1 MATGRKDR
9 DALGWFANEL
19 RAHRAERG
27 WTQADVAAHTMYSES
42 LIAQV
47 ETCRKAA
54 TPGLAKALDRVFATP
69 GFAEESLDFP
79 GTAGTFGRLVARL
92 RNLPFPASFR
102 SFAPH
107 EADATALYIFEHSM
121 IPGLLQTEAYARAV
135 FEGFPDVTDD
145 VVNERLAGRLSR
157 QTVLERDDPPP
168 PMVCALIDQ
177 SALMREIGG
186 PAVMRDQLAHLAA
199 LSRRPNITV
208 QIIPNTGAHPGL
220 LGAFTVADLGGTP
233 SIVNVEDIA
242 DGRVT
247 EDAATVSM
255 VALRFHSL
263 RGDALSKGASRDLI
277 EGVIHERWKDLTPYP
292 GAHQVTAAATAA
304 SV

>member
-1 MATGRKDR
+1 MAAGRKDR
-9 DALGWFANEL
+9 DALGWFADEL

-27 WTQADVAAHTMYSES
+27 WTQADVAAKIMYSES

-54 TPGLAKALDRVFATP
+54 TPELARALDRVFATP
-69 GFAEESLDFP
+69 GFTEESADVP
-79 GTAGTFGRLVARL
+79 GTAGTFGRLVVRL

-121 IPGLLQTEAYARAV
+121 VPGLLQTEAYARAIL
-135 FEGFPDVTDD
+135 ETHPDVTED
-145 VVNERLAGRLSR
+145 VVSERLAGRLSR
-157 QTVLERDDPPP
+157 QAILGRDDPPP
-168 PMVCALIDQ
+168 PVVCALLDQ
-177 SALMREIGG
+177 SVLMREIGG
-186 PAVMRDQLAHLAA
+186 PAVMRDQLTHLAA
-199 LSRRPNITV
+199 VSRRPNITV

-220 LGAFTVADLGGTP
+220 LGAFTVADLGG
-233 SIVNVEDIA
+233 SAGIVNLEDIA

-277 EGVIHERWKDLTPYP
+277 EGVIRENGRI
-292 GAHQVTAAATAA
+292 
-304 SV
+304 